1 MDSLRKARRATTA
14 LTAPLIALLLTSCAS
29 RVEIS
34 NRLPEGLLVPCEAPE
49 LNGETYAD
57 IIRLAA
63 RQRDALAECNER
75 LKAIKGLNE
84 DIKK

>member
-1 MDSLRKARRATTA
+1 M
-14 LTAPLIALLLTSCAS
+14 LIALLLTSCAS

-63 RQRDALAECNER
+63 RQRDALEECNER
-75 LKAIKGLNE
+75 LRSIRTINE

>member
-1 MDSLRKARRATTA
+1 M
-14 LTAPLIALLLTSCAS
+14 LTALLLTSCAS

-63 RQRDALAECNER
+63 RQRDALEECSER
-75 LKAIKGLNE
+75 LRSIRTINE

>member
-1 MDSLRKARRATTA
+1 M
-14 LTAPLIALLLTSCAS
+14 LIALLLTSCAS

-75 LKAIKGLNE
+75 LRSIRTINE
-84 DIKK
+84 DIKE

>member
-1 MDSLRKARRATTA
+1 M
-14 LTAPLIALLLTSCAS
+14 LIALLLTSCAS

-63 RQRDALAECNER
+63 RQRDTLAECNER
-75 LKAIKGLNE
+75 LRTIKKLNE

>member
-1 MDSLRKARRATTA
+1 M
-14 LTAPLIALLLTSCAS
+14 LIALLLTSCAS

-34 NRLPEGLLVPCEAPE
+34 NRIPEGLLVPCEAPE

-63 RQRDALAECNER
+63 RQRDALAECDARIE
-75 LKAIKGLNE
+75 AIRNISEG
-84 DIKK
+84 IKR

>member
-1 MDSLRKARRATTA
+1 M
-14 LTAPLIALLLTSCAS
+14 LTALLLTSCAS

-34 NRLPEGLLVPCEAPE
+34 NRLPEGLLVPCESPE

-63 RQRDALAECNER
+63 RQRDALEECSER
-75 LKAIKGLNE
+75 LRSIRTINE